1 LETED
6 YKKNKIDTAWLEKIL
21 SIGVLS
27 EKPPAELAV
36 VVGAVYKAFQ
46 LSEKSYKELLHAIEN
61 GRILK
66 THYTGIMEYEFSL
79 IYENIKYQ
87 FKVIKTGLNA
97 FGIFLNDWYCDVEFN
112 PLTDGGIY
120 ITLGGRGYV
129 AYGHDSHSGFRVM
142 VNGQTCVFSKEYD
155 PSELRTEM
163 AGKLIRYLCNSGE
176 HMTKGSPYAEMEV
189 MKMCIPLFCPESGV
203 IETLKPEG
211 SIVAAGDLLA
221 GLKLD
226 DPNKVKRATLFE
238 GSLKVFEE
246 KEVEKNCYVTMKDA
260 TDKLKRVLAGF
271 KARPGEV
278 NRNLNLL
285 MNSLRDYR
293 LPMYDFEEVLSV
305 LVGRIPGSLHHTLT
319 EVVKTYSKR
328 NVSSRFYWESPVPFP
343 ALEVEN
349 AILEAF
355 LDTSPEEKAAL
366 QKSIEPI
373 RNALGKYVEGS
384 HGLAIHVLTQL
395 LETYLAVEEIFMKE
409 VREDFALQELRAGHK
424 NDSSYVASLAIAHS
438 DLRSRN
444 DLVIQILDII
454 ISELQPLLPAFH
466 SVLTKL
472 SLLQGSQYSNVVWKS
487 RQLLLKQRNSF
498 VDDRITSVKT
508 ILLTA
513 INAAD
518 VDRLSRLQ
526 SLVEQSQGISDILL
540 DTCLSRNEKLLVK
553 CAAAEV
559 YIRRTYRMYNVLDLK
574 IEKSNNGISAS
585 WSFSQNQSETMLK
598 LRRVDSFADMRSIIY
613 RRGHLFVFESW
624 DQVKEQFE
632 ALLSKVQVTESS
644 EGNSTV
650 IHIALQWIRNLPED
664 STFSLNFY
672 HYLKSIQS
680 QLLLKKVRR
689 VTFTVSNGSPDLSY
703 FTYRESAEFS
713 EDQIIR
719 HVEPTMA
726 RQMELERLSN
736 YSVSHFPTNSRIVHL
751 FTAIPKDMSA
761 FNSRLGK
768 AAQYSGKRLFAR
780 VLIKKMDHYGV
791 QDVEVSSSDNDILV
805 DTEYGFV
812 QALRSLEFAIGSQP
826 REYQFNHV
834 FLNYLVE
841 EFAAIDDVTKR
852 MRKLL
857 SLYEETMR
865 RLHVSEVELR
875 LRLRGSKDNL
885 SFYRFICSNSSGY
898 YLDVDPY
905 FENHDFCFEYI
916 GDTKPVE
923 EATWH
928 GKSIDTVYPLTTPFQ
943 FHRQIAHHNESVWAY
958 DFLILIRQG
967 LRKLWIESEKNPPKI
982 IMQAKELVLDGS
994 NNLVEVTRNIG
1005 SNTIGMIA
1013 WILTLFTPEYPEG
1026 RNVIL
1031 IANDITFKAGS
1042 FGPEEDVLFKKA
1054 SELAR
1059 KLKIPRLYFSANSGA
1074 RIGLASELMQKFKVC
1089 WTDNDPTKG
1098 LEYLYLS
1105 EADYKDLSKS
1115 IISEQVVVEGETRYI
1130 IRDIIGREYGIG
1142 VENLS
1147 GSGMIAGE
1155 TSRAYDEVFTLSYVS
1170 GRTVGIGAY
1179 LVRLGQRVIQ
1189 KIGQPILLTGFR
1201 ALNKLLGK
1209 EVYNSNTQLGGTGI
1223 MYPNGV
1229 SHIVVQDDMEGV
1241 IECLR
1246 WLSYVPATS
1255 GSFNPIVPITELKDP
1270 VQRKVKAVPYGN
1282 SCDPRDFIAGIATK
1296 DEWIPGI
1303 FDKDSFKET
1312 LGGWAQTIVCGRAR
1326 LGGIPVGII
1335 SVETRTKERTILAD
1349 PANPD
1354 SKEFV
1359 LPQAGQV
1366 WFPDSSFKTSQA
1378 IFDMNREG
1386 LPLFILANWRGFSG
1400 GMRDMF
1406 DEILKYGSY
1415 IVDGLREYR
1424 QPVFVYLVPHGE
1436 LRGGAWVVLD
1446 STINPRFMEMYAD
1459 PTSRG
1464 GILEPAGILDIKFRE
1479 SDVKSTSHRLD
1490 STLQSLKHQLS
1501 ESKDPQSRSSLEQ
1514 AIRTRERQLHSAYHQ
1529 VAMKFADLHD
1539 TPGRMLAV
1547 NSINGI
1553 VPAQDSRSFFYWRL
1567 RRRLAVLSLSLQY
1580 ALPESQVE
1588 SLITAPSP
1596 TPTDES
1602 ICTWISS
1609 NSVALHAS
1617 LHTQSTAQ
1625 QIANLHLS
1633 LSSHPEGPIPA
1644 LASLISSLDPSSR
1657 SQLVHLLQHQ

>member
-6 YKKNKIDTAWLEKIL
+6 YKKNKIDTAWLERIL
-21 SIGVLS
+21 AIGVLS
-27 EKPPAELAV
+27 EKPAAQLAV
-36 VVGAVYKAFQ
+36 VIGAIYKAFQ
-46 LSEKSYKELLHAIEN
+46 LSEKSFKELLNAIEN

-66 THYTGIMEYEFSL
+66 THYTGIMEYNFSL

-87 FKVIKTGLNA
+87 FKVIKTGQNS
-97 FGIFLNDWYCDVEFN
+97 FGIFLIDWYCDVEFN

-129 AYGHDSHSGFRVM
+129 AYGHDSHSGFRVI

-211 SIVAAGDLLA
+211 SILSAGDLVA

-226 DPNKVKRATLFE
+226 DPNKVKKATLFE
-238 GSLKVFEE
+238 GTLKEFED
-246 KEVEKNCYVTMKDA
+246 KEVEKNCYVLMKEA

-271 KARPGEV
+271 KARPGDV
-278 NRNLNLL
+278 KRNLNML

-293 LPMYDFEEVLSV
+293 LPMFDFEEVLSV
-305 LVGRIPGSLHHTLT
+305 LVGRIPGSLHYTLT
-319 EVVKTYSKR
+319 EVIKNYSKR

-355 LDTSPEEKAAL
+355 IDLSPEEKVSL

-373 RNALGKYVEGS
+373 RSALGKYVEGS

-395 LETYLAVEEIFMKE
+395 LDTYLEVEEVFMKE
-409 VREDFALQELRAGHK
+409 VREDFALQELRASHK
-424 NDSSYVASLAIAHS
+424 NDSSYVACLAIAHA

-444 DLVIQILDII
+444 DLVIQILDVII
-454 ISELQPLLPAFH
+454 TELQPLLPSFQ
-466 SVLTKL
+466 SILTKL
-472 SLLQGSQYSNVVWKS
+472 SLLQGSQYSNVIWKS
-487 RQLLLKQRNSF
+487 RQLILKQRNEL
-498 VDDRITSVKT
+498 VDDRVTSVKT

-518 VDRLSRLQ
+518 SDRLSRLQ

-540 DTCLSRNEKLLVK
+540 DTCLSRNEKYPTK

-559 YIRRTYRMYNVLDLK
+559 YIRRTYRMYNIFDLK
-574 IEKSNNGISAS
+574 IERSANRLS
-585 WSFSQNQSETMLK
+585 ANWSFSQNHADSMLK
-598 LRRVDSFADMRSIIY
+598 LRRVDSFAEMKSTIY
-613 RRGHLFVFESW
+613 RRGLLFVFESW

-632 ALLSKVQVTESS
+632 ALITRIQTVESA
-644 EGNSTV
+644 EGNNTV

-680 QLLLKKVRR
+680 HLSLKKVRR
-689 VTFTVSNGSPDLSY
+689 VTFIVSNGSPDLSY
-703 FTYRESAEFS
+703 FTYRESSDFS

-751 FTAIPKDMSA
+751 FTTNPKDMSA

-780 VLIKKMDHYGV
+780 VLIKKMDHYGI
-791 QDVEVSSSDNDILV
+791 QNVEVSSSENDILV
-805 DTEYGFV
+805 DAEYGFV
-812 QALRSLEFAIGSQP
+812 QALHSLEFAIGSQP

-841 EFAAIDDVTKR
+841 ESASVKDVAQR

-857 SLYEETMR
+857 CLYEETMR

-875 LRLRGSKDNL
+875 LRLRGSNGEPK
-885 SFYRFICSNSSGY
+885 SYRFICSNSSGY

-905 FENHDFCFEYI
+905 IENSEYCFQYLGES
-916 GDTKPVE
+916 KPLE
-923 EATWH
+923 EAIWH

-967 LRKLWIESEKNPPKI
+967 LGRLWTESGKNPPKGVLHS
-982 IMQAKELVLDGS
+982 KELILDS
-994 NNLVEVTRNIG
+994 ERNLIEVSRVAG

-1013 WILTLFTPEYPEG
+1013 WNITMHTPEYPKG
-1026 RNVIL
+1026 RTIIL

-1042 FGPEEDVLFKKA
+1042 FGPEEDELFKKA

-1059 KLKIPRLYFSANSGA
+1059 KLKVPRLYFSANSGA
-1074 RIGLASELMQKFKVC
+1074 RIGLASELLHKFQVS
-1089 WTDNDPTKG
+1089 WIDNDPAKG
-1098 LEYLYLS
+1098 LDYLYLS
-1105 EADYKDLSKS
+1105 EVDYKELSKS
-1115 IISEQVVVEGETRYI
+1115 VLADQIIANGDTRFV
-1130 IRDIIGREYGIG
+1130 IRDIVGKEFGIG

-1179 LVRLGQRVIQ
+1179 LLRLGQRIVQ

-1209 EVYNSNTQLGGTGI
+1209 EVYTSNTQLGGTGI

-1229 SHIVVQDDMEGV
+1229 SHLVVQDDMEGV
-1241 IECLR
+1241 MECLK
-1246 WLSYVPATS
+1246 WLSYVPATFDS
-1255 GSFNPIVPITELKDP
+1255 LNPIVPVEEVVDP
-1270 VQRKVKAVPYGN
+1270 VERPVKSVPYGN
-1282 SCDPRDFIAGIATK
+1282 ACDPRDFIAGIEMK
-1296 DEWIPGI
+1296 DDWIPGI
-1303 FDKDSFKET
+1303 FDKNSFKET
-1312 LGGWAQTIVCGRAR
+1312 LSGWAQTIVCGRAR

-1446 STINPRFMEMYAD
+1446 STINPSFMEMYAD
-1459 PTSRG
+1459 PTARG
-1464 GILEPAGILDIKFRE
+1464 GILEPAGILDIKYRE
-1479 SDVKSTSHRLD
+1479 SEIKSTAHRLD
-1490 STLQSLKHQLS
+1490 ETLRNLKKELS
-1501 ESKDPQSRSSLEQ
+1501 ETKDAQTRSSLEQ
-1514 AIRTRERQLHSAYHQ
+1514 SIRNRERELLSSYHQ

-1547 NSINGI
+1547 KSINGI
-1553 VPAQDSRSFFYWRL
+1553 VQAAECRSFFYWRL
-1567 RRRLAVLSLSLQY
+1567 RRRLQILSLATEFSLT
-1580 ALPESQVE
+1580 ESQVE
-1588 SLITAPSP
+1588 SIISQHLASFST
-1596 TPTDES
+1596 
-1602 ICTWISS
+1602 SS
-1609 NSVALHAS
+1609 NSSICNWIAAN
-1617 LHTQSTAQ
+1617 HTLLTT
-1625 QIANLHLS
+1625 S
-1633 LSSHPEGPIPA
+1633 LSSYKSSQNLSH
-1644 LASLISSLDPSSR
+1644 LTSLLSSLSPSDKS
-1657 SQLVHLLQHQ
+1657 HLLNSLKQEQ